1 MDVKTQAR
9 YEARARILKA
19 MAHPSRLCMVD
30 RLSSGECSVAELTEA
45 VGADMSTVSKHLSL
59 LKSAGLVLDDK
70 RGNQVFY
77 RLSAP
82 CVLDFFSCIES
93 VLHSQVQT
101 QIDLI
106 DDIAAQGGR
115 GGKGR

>member
-1 MDVKTQAR
+1 MDAKTQAR

-19 MAHPSRLCMVD
+19 LAHPSRLCLVD
-30 RLSSGECSVAELTEA
+30 RLSREEMSVAQLTQA

-77 RLSAP
+77 RLAAP

-93 VLHSQVQT
+93 VLQSQVQT
-101 QIDLI
+101 QIDLMG
-106 DDIAAQGGR
+106 DLPGQGTETG
-115 GGKGR
+115 

>member
-1 MDVKTQAR
+1 MDDKTQAR

-19 MAHPSRLCMVD
+19 LAHPSRLCMVD
-30 RLSSGECSVAELTEA
+30 RLSRSECSVAELTEA
-45 VGADMSTVSKHLSL
+45 VGADMSTVSKHLSVM
-59 LKSAGLVLDDK
+59 KSAGLVYDDK

-77 RLSAP
+77 RLAAP

-93 VLHSQVQT
+93 VLHTQVQT

-106 DDIAAQGGR
+106 SDLRSQGKKAG
-115 GGKGR
+115 

>member
-1 MDVKTQAR
+1 MDSKTQAR

-19 MAHPSRLCMVD
+19 LAHPSRLCIVD
-30 RLSSGECSVAELTEA
+30 RLSREECSVAQLTQA

-77 RLSAP
+77 RLAAP

-93 VLHSQVQT
+93 VLQSQVQT

-106 DDIAAQGGR
+106 SDLPTQGSKTG
-115 GGKGR
+115 

>member
-1 MDVKTQAR
+1 MDAKTQAR

-19 MAHPSRLCMVD
+19 LAHPSRLCLVD
-30 RLSSGECSVAELTEA
+30 RLSREECSVAELTEA
-45 VGADMSTVSKHLSL
+45 VGADMSTVSKHLSV
-59 LKSAGLVLDDK
+59 LKTAGLVLDDK

-77 RLSAP
+77 RLAAP

-93 VLHSQVQT
+93 VLHSQLQT

-106 DDIAAQGGR
+106 GDVAA
-115 GGKGR
+115 GGKKVG